1 MIAQLR
7 GEVVVADS
15 GGVVLD
21 VGGVGFRVSCPPGV
35 GGVPGAQMTLATSLV
50 VKEDSL
56 SLYGFLS
63 PSERDA
69 FELLLTASGIGGRT
83 ALACISVLPLPEL
96 VGAIRSE
103 NLAALTRVPG
113 IGKKG
118 AQKLVIE
125 LKDKVLALG
134 NGDDLLDG
142 TGASQPPDWREQV
155 LAGLQGLGWGLK
167 DAESACEAVAP
178 LVAENPALPIG
189 QIMRAALQGLAR

>member
-1 MIAQLR
+1 VIAQLS

-15 GGVVLD
+15 GGVVLN
-21 VGGVGFRVSCPPGV
+21 VGGVGFRVSCPPSV
-35 GGVPGAQMTLATSLV
+35 SALPGAKLTLATSLV

-63 PSERDA
+63 PTERDA
-69 FELLLTASGIGGRT
+69 FELLLSASGVGPRT

-96 VGAIRSE
+96 VRAIRSE

-125 LKDKVLALG
+125 LKDKIIALG
-134 NGDDLLDG
+134 NGVDLDG
-142 TGASQPPDWREQV
+142 TGAAEAPDWREQV
-155 LAGLQGLGWGLK
+155 LGGLQGLGWGLK
-167 DAESACEAVAP
+167 DAETACEAVAP
-178 LVAENPALPIG
+178 LVAENPSLPVG
-189 QIMRAALQGLAR
+189 QIMRAALQRLAR